1 MTDRL
6 PTIPDPVKIP
16 SKPPESDRG
25 DTIARARGLGLAM
38 SIGPMMA
45 AYLLVGFGFGR
56 LISRH
61 TNLGDLGVGLGL
73 MLGLCA
79 GMRQVY
85 RVLRKL

>member
-1 MTDRL
+1 
-6 PTIPDPVKIP
+6 
-16 SKPPESDRG
+16 
-25 DTIARARGLGLAM
+25 
-38 SIGPMMA
+38 MA